1 MRFEK
6 IVQLTYHNILPRN
19 NIHFETLF
27 HSLLL
32 FSEQYIIL
40 NSGLVGV
47 PAFERTFLEF
57 LCLFGYT
64 GYAWPEV
71 GLLHSLPYGDVS

>member
-1 MRFEK
+1 MWFEK
-6 IVQLTYHNILPRN
+6 IVQLTYHNIFPRN
-19 NIHFETLF
+19 NIRFETLF

-32 FSEQYIIL
+32 FSEQYIIFKFRM
-40 NSGLVGV
+40 

-57 LCLFGYT
+57 LRLFGYT
-64 GYAWPEV
+64 RYAWPEV